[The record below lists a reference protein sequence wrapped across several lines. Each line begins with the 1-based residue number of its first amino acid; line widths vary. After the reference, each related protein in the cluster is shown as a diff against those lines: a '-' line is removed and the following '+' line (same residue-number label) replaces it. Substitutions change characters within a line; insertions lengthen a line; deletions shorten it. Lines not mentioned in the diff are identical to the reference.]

1 MNLRRVCAVHAY
13 ASLPPEIDRL
23 RGVGGQADWIGAVA
37 ALREKYQRQIDSK
50 LIDLAD
56 NLIAIE
62 TAILNAYPGSAW
74 RRRCSCPCI
83 STVKYC
89 DGLQKR
95 IKLRL
100 LADV

>member
-37 ALREKYQRQIDSK
+37 ALREKYQRQIDSN
-50 LIDLAD
+50 LLDLAD

-62 TAILNAYPGSAW
+62 TAITPLPSED
-74 RRRCSCPCI
+74 RRLIR
-83 STVKYC
+83 
-89 DGLQKR
+89 
-95 IKLRL
+95 LRYIECL
-100 LADV
+100 PWERVAQAL